1 MTSKRKTCAR
11 RAIIITLTV
20 LLAIAA
26 AFLIYVSDY
35 YRADEAANAAL
46 LTDDSVTVAV
56 SDGRVVFTPSGE
68 PSAGLIF
75 YPGGKVEYTAYAPLM
90 HRLAEDGIQCVL
102 LKMPF
107 NLAVLDVNAADGIPE
122 EFPEIGSWYIGG
134 HSLGGTMVASCA
146 AGHPGDFDGL
156 ILLASYSTAGLSD
169 SGLRVLSV
177 YGSEDGVLNMEQYEK
192 YRASLPDSAQ
202 ELVISG
208 GNHAGFGSYG
218 AQDGDGVPTISAEE
232 QTDITAAAAAEFI
245 TS

>member
-177 YGSEDGVLNMEQYEK
+177 YGSEDGVLNM
-192 YRASLPDSAQ
+192 
-202 ELVISG
+202 
-208 GNHAGFGSYG
+208 
-218 AQDGDGVPTISAEE
+218 
-232 QTDITAAAAAEFI
+232 
-245 TS
+245 